1 MISLGALAFIAA
13 VVWLVWEAL
22 TAPLECPICGKLLHS
37 VGPCPACG
45 FLCSNDDPP
54 AVKKEP

>member
-1 MISLGALAFIAA
+1 MIPLGILVFTVA
-13 VVWLVWEAL
+13 VVWLLWEVL
-22 TAPLECPICGKLLHS
+22 TAPLECPICGKLQYS

-45 FLCSNDDPP
+45 FLCSHDDPH